1 MIKSVFT
8 TFVISIFLFFSTYG
22 EKTCTD
28 IWTIENNINGVA
40 LYKVSLH
47 MCTEGIINPS
57 IKLNPIFLNT
67 GINGKFNSSLLNIS
81 NLTFK
86 NISNITEIYI
96 YLVNVHVFFV

>member
-57 IKLNPIFLNT
+57 IKLNPIFLSDL
-67 GINGKFNSSLLNIS
+67 IE
-81 NLTFK
+81 LTFTLSIFPDGK
-86 NISNITEIYI
+86 A
-96 YLVNVHVFFV
+96 